1 MLSSTCLIL
10 HTNCHTLYIKVN
22 KMKNPSFKSKNAF
35 DFTWELHKA
44 LTLPWIR
51 ERYEKLIWILK
62 WQQSENALCSQDSY
76 LFVMLQ
82 ISPLEIDQPQV
93 TGQLVAVNAVWRE
106 FMVLGTARKRRL
118 CLPRLRDALYA
129 DIFMWKTLSKACV
142 QILWS

>member
-1 MLSSTCLIL
+1 MFS
-10 HTNCHTLYIKVN
+10 N
-22 KMKNPSFKSKNAF
+22 
-35 DFTWELHKA
+35 
-44 LTLPWIR
+44 
-51 ERYEKLIWILK
+51 
-62 WQQSENALCSQDSY
+62 SY